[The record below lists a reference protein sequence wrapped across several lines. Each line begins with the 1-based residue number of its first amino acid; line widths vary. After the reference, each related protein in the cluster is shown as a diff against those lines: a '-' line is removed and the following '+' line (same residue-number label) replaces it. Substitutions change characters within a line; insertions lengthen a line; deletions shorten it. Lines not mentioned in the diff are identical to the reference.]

1 LRNSNSKQPPAFS
14 DNEFAPMVG
23 VQSVFKLFALQ
34 IAIGDAFGPSG
45 RRPAPAFTSFI
56 QQYNREYREGSD
68 EYDHRRAIYEK
79 RVKEADQLN
88 LRPRRLWTAGI
99 NHLTDWTDEE
109 LRRLRGWKGVAG
121 PRVGSVSRH
130 SGGMSLRQTA
140 RASPLPEEISW
151 AHLNATNSIRNQG
164 SCGSCWAIAS
174 VLSLEANN
182 EIHRKNGRTFSAQE
196 LVNCVPNNHHCGG
209 SGGCDGATVELALD
223 YALKHGLSDNSETPY
238 AGVDLKCSKDLS
250 LLEGVGETDD
260 LEHFLAA
267 GVHSASEHSRGPSA
281 FGLVGW
287 ERLPENKYEP
297 LMRAVVERGPVAVSV
312 AATAWSSYILGVFN
326 HCDVDAVIDHAVTLI
341 GYGRDDD
348 LKEKFWLIQNSWG
361 NDWGEH
367 GLIRILRRDSDET
380 ECGVD
385 HQPEDGTGC
394 DGGPTQVPVCGMCG
408 ILYDSVVPHFAKV
421 E

>member
-1 LRNSNSKQPPAFS
+1 MASATLALKF
-14 DNEFAPMVG
+14 FAVQVG
-23 VQSVFKLFALQ
+23 VC
-34 IAIGDAFGPSG
+34 DAFGPSG

-68 EYDHRRAIYEK
+68 EYEHRRSVYEK
-79 RVKEADQLN
+79 RVSEANSLN
-88 LRPRRLWTAGI
+88 DRPGRLWTAGI

-109 LRRLRGWKGVAG
+109 LTRLRGWKGVAG
-121 PRVGSVSRH
+121 RRAGVVSRH
-130 SGGMSLRQTA
+130 SSGMSLRQTA

-151 AHLNATNSIRNQG
+151 AHLNATSSIHNQG

-182 EIHRKNGRTFSAQE
+182 EIHQKNGRTFSAQE
-196 LVNCVPNNHHCGG
+196 LVNCVPNSHHCGG

-223 YALKHGLSDNSETPY
+223 YALRHGLTDNAATPY
-238 AGVDLKCSKDLS
+238 VGIDLSCSKDLS
-250 LLEGVGETDD
+250 LAAGAGDTYSDD
-260 LEHFLAA
+260 LEHLLSP
-267 GVHSASEHSRGPSA
+267 GVHSGSEHAQGTSA
-281 FGLVGW
+281 FGLTGW

-297 LMRAVVERGPVAVSV
+297 LMRAVVEHGPVAVSV
-312 AATAWSSYILGVFN
+312 TADSWSSYMQGVFD
-326 HCDVDAVIDHAVTLI
+326 HCSVDAVIDHAVTLI
-341 GYGRDDD
+341 GYGKDDD

-367 GLIRILRRDSDET
+367 GRIRILRRDSDET

-385 HQPEDGTGC
+385 HQPEVGTGC

-408 ILYDSVVPHFAKV
+408 ILYDSVVPHFAKAD
-421 E
+421 

>member
-1 LRNSNSKQPPAFS
+1 MQLVLNF
-14 DNEFAPMVG
+14 
-23 VQSVFKLFALQ
+23 FALQ
-34 IAIGDAFGPSG
+34 VAVSEAFGPSG

-68 EYDHRRAIYEK
+68 EYEHRRTIYER
-79 RVKEADQLN
+79 RVKEASSFND
-88 LRPRRLWTAGI
+88 RPRRLWTAGI

-109 LRRLRGWKGVAG
+109 LSRLRGWKGVAG
-121 PRVGSVSRH
+121 RRAGVVSRH
-130 SGGMSLRQTA
+130 NGGMSLRQTA
-140 RASPLPEEISW
+140 RATPLPEEISW
-151 AHLNATNSIRNQG
+151 AHLNATSKIRNQG
-164 SCGSCWAIAS
+164 ACGSCWAIAS

-182 EIHRKNGRTFSAQE
+182 EIHQKNGRTFSAQE
-196 LVNCVPNNHHCGG
+196 LVNCVPNSHHCGG

-223 YALKHGLSDNSETPY
+223 YTLRHGLNDDSETPY

-250 LLEGVGETDD
+250 LAEGVGATQSDE
-260 LEHFLAA
+260 LEQIVAA
-267 GVHSASEHSRGPSA
+267 GLHNAGESSKGPSA
-281 FGLVGW
+281 FGLTGW

-297 LMRAVVERGPVAVSV
+297 LMRAVVEHGPVAVSV
-312 AATAWSSYILGVFN
+312 AATAWSSYMQGVFD
-326 HCDVDAVIDHAVTLI
+326 HCDADAVIDHAVTMI
-341 GYGRDDD
+341 GYGKDDD

-367 GLIRILRRDSDET
+367 GRIRILRRDSDET

-385 HQPEDGTGC
+385 RQPEVGTGC

-408 ILYDSVVPHFAKV
+408 ILYDSVVPHFASL